1 MQDLPKTIHAAA
13 TGDPSLV
20 AKIVG
25 GDAPPGVVGW
35 GLALGVFCSEQVA
48 YVTSAEAFAEAK
60 KALPGFPDSV
70 LTPRVTQAPTLAWD
84 CATWN
89 VPKASPDPH
98 RPVTSDVP
106 ALVLEGA
113 LDAVTP
119 RENGKLVLP
128 GLSRSQ
134 YVEVPGSGHDAV
146 LWQGACVQ
154 PLINGFLLNPTNPV
168 DTTCIKALADPAFTT
183 S

>member
-1 MQDLPKTIHAAA
+1 MQELPKTVHQAAN
-13 TGDPSLV
+13 GDPSLV

-25 GDAPPGVVGW
+25 SDGPIGAVGW
-35 GLALGVFCSEQVA
+35 GLALGVFCSEQVP
-48 YVTSAEAFAEAK
+48 YVTSQDALAEAK
-60 KALPGFPDSV
+60 KALPGFPESV

-84 CATWN
+84 CSTWN
-89 VPKASPDPH
+89 VAKASPDPH

-106 ALVLEGA
+106 TLVLEGA

-119 RENGKLVLP
+119 PENGKAVLP

-134 YVEVPGSGHDAV
+134 YVEVPGSGHDTV
-146 LWQGACVQ
+146 LWQGACIQ
-154 PLINGFLLNPTNPV
+154 PLMNAFLLRPTDPV
-168 DTTCIKALADPAFTT
+168 DISCVKALADPTFTT